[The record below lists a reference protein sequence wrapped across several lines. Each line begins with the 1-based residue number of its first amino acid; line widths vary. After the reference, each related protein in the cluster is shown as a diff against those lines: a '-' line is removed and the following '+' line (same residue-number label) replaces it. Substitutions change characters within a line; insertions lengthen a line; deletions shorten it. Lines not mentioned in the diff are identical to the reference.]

1 MPTDPRLIHAME
13 QLVPLLRE
21 VAGTLAA
28 YYIALTEQGYPP
40 ELAHGLVLKLEER
53 LLGRIVET
61 LGKE

>member
-1 MPTDPRLIHAME
+1 MPTDPKLIHAMD

-21 VAGTLAA
+21 VASTLTA
-28 YYIALTEQGYPP
+28 YFEALTAAGYPP
-40 ELAHGLVLKLEER
+40 ELAHQLVMKLEER

>member
-1 MPTDPRLIHAME
+1 MPTDPKLTHAMD

-21 VAGTLAA
+21 VAGTLTA
-28 YYIALTEQGYPP
+28 YFDALTAAGYPP
-40 ELAHGLVLKLEER
+40 ELAHQLVMKLEER

>member
-1 MPTDPRLIHAME
+1 MPTDPKLTHAMD

-21 VAGTLAA
+21 VAVTLTA
-28 YYIALTEQGYPP
+28 YFDALITAGCPP
-40 ELAHGLVLKLEER
+40 ELAHQLVLKLEER

>member
-1 MPTDPRLIHAME
+1 ME

>member
-1 MPTDPRLIHAME
+1 MIHAME

-21 VAGTLAA
+21 VAGTLAS
-28 YYIALTEQGYPP
+28 YYTALTEQGYPP
-40 ELAHGLVLKLEER
+40 ELAHELVLKLEER